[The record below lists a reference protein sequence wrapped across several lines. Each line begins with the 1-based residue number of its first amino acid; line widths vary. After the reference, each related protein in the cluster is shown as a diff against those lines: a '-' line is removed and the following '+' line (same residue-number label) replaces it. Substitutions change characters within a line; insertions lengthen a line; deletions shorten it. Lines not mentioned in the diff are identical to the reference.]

1 MSTEILVQALGW
13 AGAVFH
19 VVIVLSILRHLR
31 RAADA
36 SERTAALVGRLV
48 RASTPEPI
56 PGRRRR

>member
-1 MSTEILVQALGW
+1 MSPEIL
-13 AGAVFH
+13 AGASALAAVVFH
-19 VVIVLSILRHLR
+19 VVVVLSILRQLR

-48 RASTPEPI
+48 RASEPEPI